1 MVQHSAAIV
10 AREDCRMGVVS
21 RAAVAAV
28 AAIGIIVLAA
38 ASALAQTPAAPAAP
52 EKTSTQA
59 AKLSVKTTPVSV
71 IVANPRAKAALEAVA
86 PDIASYYRLIG
97 NRTLTQVA
105 ALSHGEL
112 DDGMLKQIQ
121 AEFDKL

>member
-10 AREDCRMGVVS
+10 AEEDCRMGIVP
-21 RAAVAAV
+21 RAAAVAISV
-28 AAIGIIVLAA
+28 VVLTAT
-38 ASALAQTPAAPAAP
+38 SALAQTPTAPT
-52 EKTSTQA
+52 EKTSAQA
-59 AKLSVKTTPVSV
+59 ARLSVKTTPVSV
-71 IVANPRAKAALEAVA
+71 IVADPRAKAALEAVA

-112 DDGMLKQIQ
+112 DDAMLKKIQ
-121 AEFDKL
+121 TEFDKL